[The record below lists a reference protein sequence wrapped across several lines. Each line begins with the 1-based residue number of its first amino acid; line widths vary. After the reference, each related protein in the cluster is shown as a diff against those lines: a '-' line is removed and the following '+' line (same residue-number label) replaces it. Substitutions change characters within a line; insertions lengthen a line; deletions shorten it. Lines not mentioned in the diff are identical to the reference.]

1 MDKKT
6 NKQSSKSTINRGR
19 KNNPDYEAVMVNTR
33 DGVKQKVYKKKQ
45 SAKDKE
51 PPKRKKGTPEKRRGA
66 FKQPKKNVGL
76 MNSPP
81 TTASSMAKPIGSYS
95 AQQAEKAAMASID
108 NIERLSEKKREELQ
122 GQAKAPKQVA
132 LAKTRSRTNPNA

>member
-6 NKQSSKSTINRGR
+6 NRGR
-19 KNNPDYEAVMVNTR
+19 KNNPDYEAVIVHTR

-76 MNSPP
+76 MDSPP